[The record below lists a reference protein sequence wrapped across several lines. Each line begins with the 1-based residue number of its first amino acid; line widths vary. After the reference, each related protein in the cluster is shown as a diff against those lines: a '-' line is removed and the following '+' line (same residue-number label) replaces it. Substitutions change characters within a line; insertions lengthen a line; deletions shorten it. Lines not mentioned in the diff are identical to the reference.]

1 MKVYKFGGA
10 SVKEAAGVRNLAEIA
25 RSTQGPLFIVV
36 SAMGKT
42 TNALEKVMEHFW
54 EGRTGKAVE
63 AMQDVVD
70 YHANILN
77 GLWGEPYLPERVRGF
92 YEELEEIITLSNPKS
107 RSYEEWYDRVVS
119 FGELISTA
127 IVSEYLN
134 HAGVGSEWLDM
145 RRIFLT
151 SNRFRDANIDIE
163 ASTPRLL
170 RAMECV
176 SQRVVV
182 GQGFIGATEQG
193 ATTTIGREGSD
204 YSAAVAGYIL
214 GAESVSIWKDVE
226 GILNGD
232 PKQFDD
238 VSYIPELTYLDAI
251 ELAYSGAQIIHPKT
265 IKPLQNKNIPLYVR
279 CFADPSLP
287 GSVIKAE
294 IAKPIDKPIYILKKN
309 QILLSIKPKDYS
321 FILEERM
328 AEIFAIL
335 ERHRAK
341 VHLVQNSAV
350 SMALCID
357 HTRYLEEIV
366 EAFHEAGFTVKYNT
380 DMELLTI
387 RGYLRDHLVEF
398 VEGAGVEGVYLT
410 QRSRKVLRV
419 VRKPG
424 FEE

>member
-25 RSTQGPLFIVV
+25 RQTEGRLFIVV

-42 TNALEKVMEHFW
+42 TNALEKVVDSFW
-54 EGRTGKAVE
+54 GGRTGEAVV
-63 AMQDVVD
+63 AMQGIVD
-70 YHANILN
+70 YHAGILAD
-77 GLWGEPYLPERVRGF
+77 LWGEPHLPERVRGF

-107 RSYEEWYDRVVS
+107 RTYEEWYDRIVS
-119 FGELISTA
+119 FGELISTS
-127 IVSEYLN
+127 IVSDYLTY
-134 HAGVGSEWLDM
+134 AGVASKWLDM
-145 RRIFLT
+145 RRLFLT

-170 RAMECV
+170 RAVETTDE
-176 SQRVVV
+176 RVIV

-232 PKQFDD
+232 PKQFEG
-238 VSYIPELTYLDAI
+238 VTYIPELTYLDAI

-265 IKPLQNKNIPLYVR
+265 IKPLQNKQIPLYVR
-279 CFADPSLP
+279 CFVNPSLP

-294 IAKPIDKPIYILKKN
+294 IEKPIDTPILILKKN
-309 QILLSIKPKDYS
+309 QILLSIKPEDYS

-328 AEIFAIL
+328 AEIFHIL
-335 ERHRAK
+335 ESHRAK
-341 VHLVQNSAV
+341 VHLVQNSAI

-357 HTRYLEEIV
+357 NTRYLEEIV
-366 EAFHEAGFTVKYNT
+366 DSFHKAGFSVKYNT

-387 RGYLRDHLVEF
+387 RGYRMEHLAEYA
-398 VEGAGVEGVYLT
+398 EKEGVYMT
-410 QRSRKVLRV
+410 QRSRKVLRII
-419 VRKPG
+419 RKTV
-424 FEE
+424 

>member
-25 RSTQGPLFIVV
+25 RNTEGRLFIVV

-42 TNALEKVMEHFW
+42 TNALELVMDSFW
-54 EGRTGKAVE
+54 RGRPGQAVVE
-63 AMQDVVD
+63 MQDVVD
-70 YHANILN
+70 YHAKILFD
-77 GLWGEPYLPERVRGF
+77 LWGEHYLPARVRGF
-92 YEELEEIITLSNPKS
+92 YEELEEIITLADPHS
-107 RSYEEWYDRVVS
+107 RSYEEWYDRIVS

-127 IVSEYLN
+127 IVSDYLN
-134 HAGVGSEWLDM
+134 YVGLASAWLDM

-151 SNRFRDANIDIE
+151 NDRFRDANIDIE
-163 ASTPRLL
+163 SSTPRLL
-170 RAMECV
+170 KAVELTEERII
-176 SQRVVV
+176 V
-182 GQGFIGATEQG
+182 GQGFIGATAEG

-214 GAESVSIWKDVE
+214 RAESVSIWKDVE

-232 PKQFDD
+232 PKQFEN

-265 IKPLQNKNIPLYVR
+265 IKPLQNRNIPLYVK
-279 CFADPSLP
+279 CFVNPSLP

-294 IAKPIDKPIYILKKN
+294 IEKPIDKPIFILKKH
-309 QILLSIKPKDYS
+309 QILLSIKPQDYS

-328 AEIFAIL
+328 AELFAIM
-335 ERHRAK
+335 ERNRAK
-341 VHLVQNSAV
+341 VHLVQNSAI

-357 HTRYLEEIV
+357 WTRYLDEIV
-366 EAFHEAGFTVKYNT
+366 EELHAAGFTVKYNT

-387 RGYLRDHLVEF
+387 RGYQKEQLREF
-398 VEGAGVEGVYLT
+398 VEAEGVYMT
-410 QRSRKVLRV
+410 QRSRKVVRII
-419 VRKPG
+419 RKPQ
-424 FEE
+424 

>member
-25 RSTQGPLFIVV
+25 RGTEGRLFIIV

-42 TNALEKVMEHFW
+42 TNALERVMESFW
-54 EGRTGKAVE
+54 EGRTGEAVV
-63 AMQDVVD
+63 AMQQVVD
-70 YHANILN
+70 YHATILE
-77 GLWGEPYLPERVRGF
+77 GLWGEPHLPERVRSL
-92 YEELEEIITLSNPKS
+92 YEELEEIITLSNPQS
-107 RSYEEWYDRVVS
+107 RSYEEWYDRIVS
-119 FGELISTA
+119 FGELISTT

-134 HAGVGSEWLDM
+134 YAGIGSHLLDM

-151 SNRFRDANIDIE
+151 SNRFRDANIDIVS
-163 ASTPRLL
+163 STPRLKKAVEL
-170 RAMECV
+170 AQE
-176 SQRVVV
+176 RVVV

-214 GAESVSIWKDVE
+214 DAESVSIWKDVE

-232 PKQFDD
+232 PKQFED

-265 IKPLQNKNIPLYVR
+265 IKPLQNKRIPLYVK
-279 CFADPSLP
+279 CFVNPSLP

-294 IAKPIDKPIYILKKN
+294 IDRPIDKPILILKKN
-309 QILLSIKPKDYS
+309 QILLSIKPEDYS

-328 AEIFAIL
+328 AEIFRIL
-335 ERHRAK
+335 ESHRAK
-341 VHLVQNSAV
+341 VHMVQNSAI

-357 HTRYLEEIV
+357 STRYLDEIV
-366 EAFHEAGFTVKYNT
+366 EEFHKAGFTVKYNS

-387 RGYLRDHLVEF
+387 RGYHKEHLVQYAE
-398 VEGAGVEGVYLT
+398 AEGVYMT
-410 QRSRKVLRV
+410 QRSRKVLRII
-419 VRKPG
+419 RKTKA
-424 FEE
+424 E

>member
-1 MKVYKFGGA
+1 M
-10 SVKEAAGVRNLAEIA
+10 KEAAGVKNLAEIA
-25 RSTQGPLFIVV
+25 RQTEGRLFIVV

-42 TNALEKVMEHFW
+42 TNALEKVMESFW
-54 EGRTGKAVE
+54 AGRTGESVV
-63 AMQDVVD
+63 AMQQVVD
-70 YHANILN
+70 YHAGILQE
-77 GLWGEPYLPERVRGF
+77 LWGEPHLPARVRGF
-92 YEELEEIITLSNPKS
+92 YEELEEILTLANPKS
-107 RSYEEWYDRVVS
+107 RTYEEWYDRIVS

-127 IVSEYLN
+127 IVSDYLN
-134 HAGVGSEWLDM
+134 YAGIGSHWLDM

-170 RAMECV
+170 RAVETTEE
-176 SQRVVV
+176 RVIV

-214 GAESVSIWKDVE
+214 GVESVSIWKDVE

-232 PKQFDD
+232 PKQFED
-238 VSYIPELTYLDAI
+238 VTYIPELTYLDAI

-279 CFADPSLP
+279 CFVNPSLP

-294 IAKPIDKPIYILKKN
+294 IAKPIDTPILILKKN
-309 QILLSIKPKDYS
+309 QILLSIKPEDYS

-328 AEIFAIL
+328 AEIFHIL
-335 ERHRAK
+335 ESHRAK
-341 VHLVQNSAV
+341 VHLVQNSAI

-357 HTRYLEEIV
+357 STRYLEEIV
-366 EAFHEAGFTVKYNT
+366 DALHKAGFTVKYNT

-387 RGYLRDHLVEF
+387 RGYRKEHLSEF
-398 VEGAGVEGVYLT
+398 AEREGVYMT
-410 QRSRKVLRV
+410 QRSRKVLRII
-419 VRKPG
+419 RKTKG
-424 FEE
+424 DS

>member
-25 RSTQGPLFIVV
+25 RGTEGRLFIIV

-42 TNALEKVMEHFW
+42 TNALERVMESFW
-54 EGRTGKAVE
+54 EGRTGEAVV
-63 AMQDVVD
+63 AMQQVVD
-70 YHANILN
+70 YHATILE
-77 GLWGEPYLPERVRGF
+77 GLWGEPHLPERVRNL
-92 YEELEEIITLSNPKS
+92 YEELEEIITLSNPQS
-107 RSYEEWYDRVVS
+107 RSYEEWYDRIVS
-119 FGELISTA
+119 FGELISTT

-134 HAGVGSEWLDM
+134 YAGIGSHLLDM

-151 SNRFRDANIDIE
+151 SNRFRDANIDIVS
-163 ASTPRLL
+163 STPRLKKAVEL
-170 RAMECV
+170 AQE
-176 SQRVVV
+176 RVVV

-214 GAESVSIWKDVE
+214 DAESVSIWKDVE

-232 PKQFDD
+232 PKQFED

-265 IKPLQNKNIPLYVR
+265 IKPLQNKRIPLYVK
-279 CFADPSLP
+279 CFVNPSLP

-294 IAKPIDKPIYILKKN
+294 IDRPIDKPILILKKN
-309 QILLSIKPKDYS
+309 QILLSIKPEDYS

-328 AEIFAIL
+328 AEIFKIL
-335 ERHRAK
+335 ESYRAK
-341 VHLVQNSAV
+341 VHLVQNSAI

-357 HTRYLEEIV
+357 STRYLDEIV
-366 EAFHEAGFTVKYNT
+366 EEFHKAGFTVKYNS

-387 RGYLRDHLVEF
+387 RGYHKEHLVQYAEA
-398 VEGAGVEGVYLT
+398 EDVYMT
-410 QRSRKVLRV
+410 QRSRKVLRII
-419 VRKPG
+419 RKTNV
-424 FEE
+424 E

>member
-25 RSTQGPLFIVV
+25 RSTEGQLFIVV

-54 EGRTGKAVE
+54 EGRTGLAVV
-63 AMQDVVD
+63 AMQGVVD
-70 YHANILN
+70 YHARILAD
-77 GLWGEPYLPERVRGF
+77 LWGEAYLPERVRGF

-127 IVSEYLN
+127 IVSDYLSY
-134 HAGVGSEWLDM
+134 AGVGSEWLDM

-170 RAMECV
+170 RAMECAT
-176 SQRVVV
+176 QRVVV

-204 YSAAVAGYIL
+204 YSAAVVGYIL

-232 PKQFDD
+232 PKQFED

-265 IKPLQNKNIPLYVR
+265 IKPLQNKSIPLYVR
-279 CFADPSLP
+279 CFVNPELP

-294 IAKPIDKPIYILKKN
+294 ISKPIDTPILILKKN
-309 QILLSIKPKDYS
+309 QILLSIKPEDYS

-335 ERHRAK
+335 EHHRAK
-341 VHLVQNSAV
+341 VHLVQNSAI

-357 HTRYLEEIV
+357 STRYLDEIV
-366 EAFHEAGFTVKYNT
+366 DEFHAAGFTVKYNT

-387 RGYLRDHLVEF
+387 RGYRHEHLVEF
-398 VEGAGVEGVYLT
+398 AEAEGVYMT
-410 QRSRKVLRV
+410 QRSRKVLRII
-419 VRKPG
+419 RKSAT
-424 FEE
+424 E

>member
-25 RSTQGPLFIVV
+25 RQTEGRLFIVV

-42 TNALEKVMEHFW
+42 TNALERVMESFW
-54 EGRTGKAVE
+54 TGRTGEAVV
-63 AMQDVVD
+63 AMQDIVD
-70 YHANILN
+70 YHAGILAD
-77 GLWGEPYLPERVRGF
+77 LWGEPHLPTLVRGF

-107 RSYEEWYDRVVS
+107 RTYEEWYDRIVS

-127 IVSEYLN
+127 IVSDYLN
-134 HAGVGSEWLDM
+134 FAGVDSKWLDI
-145 RRIFLT
+145 RRLFLT
-151 SNRFRDANIDIE
+151 NSRFRDANIDIE

-170 RAMECV
+170 RAVETTEERVIV
-176 SQRVVV
+176 S
-182 GQGFIGATEQG
+182 QGFIGATEQG

-232 PKQFDD
+232 PKQFEG
-238 VSYIPELTYLDAI
+238 VTYIPELTYLDAI

-279 CFADPSLP
+279 CFVNPSLP

-294 IAKPIDKPIYILKKN
+294 IAKPIDTPILILKKN
-309 QILLSIKPKDYS
+309 QILLSIKPEDYS

-328 AEIFAIL
+328 AEIFHIL
-335 ERHRAK
+335 EAHRAK
-341 VHLVQNSAV
+341 VHLVQNSAI

-357 HTRYLEEIV
+357 STRYLEEIV
-366 EAFHEAGFTVKYNT
+366 DAFHKAGFTVKYNT

-387 RGYLRDHLVEF
+387 RGYKMEHLAEF
-398 VEGAGVEGVYLT
+398 AEREGVYMT
-410 QRSRKVLRV
+410 QRSRKVLRII
-419 VRKPG
+419 RKTKG
-424 FEE
+424 DS

>member
-25 RSTQGPLFIVV
+25 RREEGRLFVVV

-42 TNALEKVMEHFW
+42 TNALERLMESFW
-54 EGRTGKAVE
+54 AGRTGEAVV
-63 AMQDVVD
+63 AMQGIVD
-70 YHANILN
+70 YHATILAD
-77 GLWGEPYLPERVRGF
+77 LWGEPHLPARVRGF
-92 YEELEEIITLSNPKS
+92 YEELEEIITLAKPQS
-107 RSYEEWYDRVVS
+107 RSYEEWYDRIVS

-127 IVSEYLN
+127 IVSDYLN
-134 HAGVGSEWLDM
+134 FAGIDSQWLDM

-163 ASTPRLL
+163 SSTPRLL
-170 RAMECV
+170 RAVELTE
-176 SQRVVV
+176 QRVIV

-214 GAESVSIWKDVE
+214 DAESVSIWKDVE

-232 PKQFDD
+232 PKQFSD

-265 IKPLQNKNIPLYVR
+265 IKPLQNKHIPLYVK
-279 CFADPSLP
+279 CFVNPSLP

-294 IAKPIDKPIYILKKN
+294 IEKPIDTPILILKKN
-309 QILLSIKPKDYS
+309 QTLLSIKPEDYS

-328 AEIFAIL
+328 AEIFRIL
-335 ERHRAK
+335 ESHRAK
-341 VHLVQNSAV
+341 VHLVQNSAI

-357 HTRYLEEIV
+357 NTRYLGEIV
-366 EAFHEAGFTVKYNT
+366 EAFHAAGFSVKYNT

-387 RGYLRDHLVEF
+387 RGYRKEHLQEF
-398 VEGAGVEGVYLT
+398 VEAERVYMT
-410 QRSRKVLRV
+410 QRSRKVLRIL
-419 VRKPG
+419 RKPSDN
-424 FEE
+424 

>member
-10 SVKEAAGVRNLAEIA
+10 SVKDAAGVRNLAQIA
-25 RSTQGPLFIVV
+25 RNTEGRLFVVV

-42 TNALEKVMEHFW
+42 TNALERVMEAFW
-54 EGRTGKAVE
+54 QGHTGEAVV
-63 AMQDVVD
+63 AMQTIVD
-70 YHANILN
+70 YHAAILAD
-77 GLWGEPYLPERVRGF
+77 LWGAPHLPERVRTF
-92 YEELEEIITLSNPKS
+92 YEELEEIITLANPKS
-107 RSYEEWYDRVVS
+107 RTYEEWYDRIVS
-119 FGELISTA
+119 FGELISTT
-127 IVSEYLN
+127 IVAEYLSFDGTS
-134 HAGVGSEWLDM
+134 AEWLDI

-151 SNRFRDANIDIE
+151 NSRFRDANIDIE

-170 RAMECV
+170 RAV
-176 SQRVVV
+176 DSSSAKVIV
-182 GQGFIGATEQG
+182 GQGFIGATESG

-232 PKQFDD
+232 PKQFEG

-265 IKPLQNKNIPLYVR
+265 IKPLQNKSIPLYVK
-279 CFADPSLP
+279 CFLNPSLP
-287 GSVIKAE
+287 GSVIKE
-294 IAKPIDKPIYILKKN
+294 QISKPIDLPILILKKG
-309 QILLSIKPKDYS
+309 QTLLSIKPQDYS

-328 AEIFAIL
+328 AEVFAIL

-341 VHLVQNSAV
+341 VHLIQNSAI

-357 HTRYLEEIV
+357 HSRYLEEII
-366 EAFHEAGFTVKYNT
+366 ADLHAGGFSVKYNT

-387 RGYLRDHLVEF
+387 RGYTHAQLQQDVE
-398 VEGAGVEGVYLT
+398 AEGVYMT
-410 QRSRKVLRV
+410 QRSRKVLRIL
-419 VRKPG
+419 RRN
-424 FEE
+424 

>member
-25 RSTQGPLFIVV
+25 RSTEGRLFIVV

-42 TNALEKVMEHFW
+42 TNALERVMDAFW
-54 EGRTGKAVE
+54 EGRTGEAVV
-63 AMQDVVD
+63 AMQGVVD
-70 YHANILN
+70 YHAQIMAD
-77 GLWGEPYLPERVRGF
+77 LWGEPHLPQRVRGF

-107 RSYEEWYDRVVS
+107 RTYEEWYDRIVS

-127 IVSEYLN
+127 IVSDYLTF
-134 HAGVGSEWLDM
+134 AGVGSEWLDM
-145 RRIFLT
+145 RRMFLT

-163 ASTPRLL
+163 ASTPRLR
-170 RAMECV
+170 RAVEC
-176 SQRVVV
+176 SSSRVIV

-214 GAESVSIWKDVE
+214 EADSVSIWKDVE

-232 PKQFDD
+232 PKQFEG

-265 IKPLQNKNIPLYVR
+265 IKPLQNKSIPLYVK
-279 CFADPSLP
+279 CFVNPSMP
-287 GSVIKAE
+287 GSVIKE
-294 IAKPIDKPIYILKKN
+294 SISKPIDIPILILKKN
-309 QILLSIKPKDYS
+309 QVLLSIKPKDYS
-321 FILEERM
+321 FILEERT

-335 ERHRAK
+335 ERHRTK
-341 VHLVQNSAV
+341 VHLVQNSAI

-357 HTRYLEEIV
+357 STRYLEDIV
-366 EAFHEAGFTVKYNT
+366 EEFHRSGFSVKYNT

-387 RGYLRDHLVEF
+387 RGYRKEHLQEF
-398 VEGAGVEGVYLT
+398 VEAENVYMT
-410 QRSRKVLRV
+410 QRSRKVLRIL
-419 VRKPG
+419 RKK
-424 FEE
+424 